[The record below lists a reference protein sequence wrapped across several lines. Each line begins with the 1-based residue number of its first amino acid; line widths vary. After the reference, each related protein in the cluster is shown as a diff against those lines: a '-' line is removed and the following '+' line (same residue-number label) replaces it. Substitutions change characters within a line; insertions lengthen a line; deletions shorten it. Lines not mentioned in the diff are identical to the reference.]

1 MWGIAGTDRR
11 VLRTREAIRDAMIDL
26 IEERGFEAISI
37 KDIADRANIN
47 RGTFY
52 LHFHDKYDLLDQTEK
67 EIIENLREILKD
79 AGGLNMDAY
88 SLSDEPIPVMVSLFI
103 YIKEQ
108 ARLMHAILG
117 LKANPNFQNRVKTA
131 IEKNIFDWGIFTQKR
146 MADLLVPGEYLVAY
160 VAAAH
165 MGVVQAW
172 LERGCR
178 ESPGQMARILARMS
192 FHGPFHAFK

>member
-1 MWGIAGTDRR
+1 MWGTAGTDRR

-79 AGGLNMDAY
+79 AGGLNIDAY
-88 SLSDEPIPVMVSLFI
+88 SQSDEPIPVMVSLFV

-108 ARLMHAILG
+108 SRLMHAILG

-131 IEKNIFDWGIFTQKR
+131 IEKNIFDWGIFTQKK

-165 MGVVQAW
+165 MGVMQAW

-178 ESPGQMARILARMS
+178 ESPEQMARILACMS